1 MRGIRSRHLET
12 GERCGKVFGIEGCEV
27 VDLLTHPDA
36 MASIANYLKK
46 HGWRPGI
53 SRKKAEKV
61 IYHYNHSK
69 YYVKAILK
77 IADLLK
83 S

>member
-1 MRGIRSRHLET
+1 
-12 GERCGKVFGIEGCEV
+12 
-27 VDLLTHPDA
+27 
-36 MASIANYLKK
+36 MASIANYLKR

-61 IYHYNHSK
+61 IYHYNHSD

-77 IADLLK
+77 IAKRLE